1 MHMAKRAQLLM
12 CSQSWTRK
20 TLGNSAYAQ
29 EAGSS

>member
-1 MHMAKRAQLLM
+1 MAKRAQLLM